1 MAFYISQEFSEAE
14 EWFENLRDEIVSKLE
29 KIEKNKFPEVS
40 WLANEDGGG
49 NRTII
54 KGKIIEKGGVNF
66 SSVGGKFNKNMA
78 DKIPGTMENLSYH
91 ATGIS
96 VVLHPKSPHIPS
108 MHFNTRYLETEKQW
122 YGGGMDITPCLF
134 FEKEKDYHQQLK
146 SMCDKHDKEYYDKFK
161 KWCDEYFYLK
171 HRAEPRGI
179 GGIFFDYLFLQKRI
193 EGETSEENPDFDF
206 VKDVGIFFKEYAIN
220 LINNLMNKSWTPE
233 DKDAQLKKRSR
244 YVEFN
249 LLYDR
254 GTRFGLE
261 TGGNI
266 DAILMSMPPLAKW
279 D

>member
-14 EWFENLRDEIVSKLE
+14 EWFKNLRDEIVSELE
-29 KIEKNKFPEVS
+29 KIEKYKFPEVS

-66 SSVGGKFNKNMA
+66 SSVGGNFNKNMA
-78 DKIPGTMENLSYH
+78 DKIPGTEENLSYH

-122 YGGGMDITPCLF
+122 YGGGMDITPCLL

-146 SMCDKHDKEYYDKFK
+146 SMCNKHDKEYYDKFK

-193 EGETSEENPDFDF
+193 EGETRKENPDFDF

-233 DKDAQLKKRSR
+233 DKDTQLKKRSR

-261 TGGNI
+261 TGGNV